1 MVNISGYRNRWQ
13 MRNFIE
19 NLSEV
24 TTITDP
30 IVAIEAF
37 QHAF

>member
-24 TTITDP
+24 TTSTDP
-30 IVAIEAF
+30 TVAIEAF
-37 QHAF
+37 QYAF

>member
-1 MVNISGYRNRWQ
+1 MVNISGDRNRWQ

-19 NLSEV
+19 NVSVV

-37 QHAF
+37 QYAF